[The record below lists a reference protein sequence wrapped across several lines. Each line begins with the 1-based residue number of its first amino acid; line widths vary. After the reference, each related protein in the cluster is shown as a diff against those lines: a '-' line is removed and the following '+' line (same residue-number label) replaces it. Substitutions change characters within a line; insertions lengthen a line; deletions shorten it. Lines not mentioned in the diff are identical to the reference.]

1 MSHFDNSD
9 FNKDLDANNQ
19 AKSSQSRSKDQ
30 SNLNN
35 RSRSSNQ
42 VKANEKSFNGKYS
55 LNFSI
60 SHKDP
65 NFSNPAMSSNI
76 ISETTLEEDCILLKK
91 KSLLKRKSLGSQKI
105 YYREILEL
113 DLIKSS
119 VSSLYS
125 SIRIVYSKNGYSK
138 RVLSLSSSDGFA
150 VRWFYDALVVKYSYV
165 KSGLDKKYD
174 FNSNESD
181 WIKANDKDIDPDSNK
196 SNDLSSHLNKY
207 NDSNSGDGAHNSN
220 SSKQSKLS
228 DFVSQ
233 MNKELSEE
241 EARSLKKK
249 MKFERCSSGE
259 Y

>member
-9 FNKDLDANNQ
+9 FNKDLDVNNQ
-19 AKSSQSRSKDQ
+19 YDP
-30 SNLNN
+30 
-35 RSRSSNQ
+35 
-42 VKANEKSFNGKYS
+42 VKGNDKAFNGKYS

-60 SHKDP
+60 SHNDP
-65 NFSNPAMSSNI
+65 NFSNLAMSSSI

-113 DLIKSS
+113 DLIKSTL
-119 VSSLYS
+119 SSLYS

-181 WIKANDKDIDPDSNK
+181 WIEANESNK
-196 SNDLSSHLNKY
+196 NTSLSGDLTNSNDLNDSSIKEDDLN
-207 NDSNSGDGAHNSN
+207 NSNGSNSGDESHNSL

-241 EARSLKKK
+241 ETRSLKKK

>member
-9 FNKDLDANNQ
+9 FNKDLDVKNQ
-19 AKSSQSRSKDQ
+19 SRSSQSKSKDQ
-30 SNLNN
+30 SKLNN
-35 RSRSSNQ
+35 KSSPVNQ
-42 VKANEKSFNGKYS
+42 VKDNDNSFNGKYS

-65 NFSNPAMSSNI
+65 NFSNPSMSSNI

-113 DLIKSS
+113 DLVKSS
-119 VSSLYS
+119 ASSLYS

-165 KSGLDKKYD
+165 KSGLDKRYD
-174 FNSNESD
+174 FNSNGSD
-181 WIKANDKDIDPDSNK
+181 WIKANESSKNTVSIKGDGSKDSDIK
-196 SNDLSSHLNKY
+196 E
-207 NDSNSGDGAHNSN
+207 NDSNNDLKNKKSI

-228 DFVSQ
+228 DFVFQ

-241 EARSLKKK
+241 ESRSLKKK